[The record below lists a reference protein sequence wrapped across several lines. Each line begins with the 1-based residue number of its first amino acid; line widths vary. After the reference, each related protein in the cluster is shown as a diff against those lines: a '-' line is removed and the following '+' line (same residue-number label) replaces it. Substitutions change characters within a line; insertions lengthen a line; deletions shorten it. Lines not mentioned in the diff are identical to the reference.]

1 MTVLRLHMMP
11 SPFLRHKAVAVKK
24 SYLRDSPYLKTLTAN
39 MVETMK
45 RANGIG
51 LAAPQVG
58 VALKV
63 AVIQLPEWKEPV
75 VLINPEMDEVEGTRA
90 IQESCLSVPKFRNL
104 VHRSERVKVKALGL
118 DGKQVVIHA
127 ALH

>member
-1 MTVLRLHMMP
+1 
-11 SPFLRHKAVAVKK
+11 
-24 SYLRDSPYLKTLTAN
+24 

-75 VLINPEMDEVEGTRA
+75 VLINPEMDEVEGARA

-104 VHRSERVKVKALGL
+104 VHRSERVKVKALGPGRQAGG
-118 DGKQVVIHA
+118 DSCGF
-127 ALH
+127 ALKVTLAPKVPKLH